1 MRPAKKDILFSL
13 LLLLL
18 VFLLG
23 CSPKVVSYFF
33 DGVPVSDTVSLAA
46 GDSLRTDSAGSSV
59 IASAAG
65 KKLNMHPPYEL
76 KKCNICHSPGSASKL
91 SQPEPGLCYLCH
103 DDFSLTYKIVH
114 GPAEAG
120 YCTNCHRPHSS
131 ENPKL
136 LRRTGQLLC
145 LECHAAKDVFKKP
158 AHAGFQNADCL
169 VCHNPHGGNDR
180 NLLR

>member
-1 MRPAKKDILFSL
+1 MRTAKKDTVFSL
-13 LLLLL
+13 SLLLL

-23 CSPKVVSYFF
+23 CSPKVASYFF
-33 DGVPVSDTVSLAA
+33 DGVPVADTTRLAA
-46 GDSLRTDSAGSSV
+46 GDSLHTDSSGTIV

-65 KKLNMHPPYEL
+65 KKLNQHPPYEL

-103 DDFSLTYKIVH
+103 EDYSLTYKVVH
-114 GPAEAG
+114 GPVAAG

-136 LRRTGQLLC
+136 LRRSGTLLC
-145 LECHAAKDVFKKP
+145 LECHVATDVFKKP
-158 AHAGFQNADCL
+158 VHTGSQKADCTE
-169 VCHNPHGGNDR
+169 CHNPHGGDDR
-180 NLLR
+180 NLLK